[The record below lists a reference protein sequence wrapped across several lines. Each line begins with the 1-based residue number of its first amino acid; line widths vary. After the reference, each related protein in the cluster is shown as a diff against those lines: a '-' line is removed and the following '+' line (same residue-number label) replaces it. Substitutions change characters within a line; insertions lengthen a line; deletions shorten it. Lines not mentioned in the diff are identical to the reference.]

1 MKLLLDLAFLI
12 RRETIDWN
20 RVELLAKRFGVL
32 SPAPLFAVVPELF
45 RHAPGL
51 PEFRGEIPE
60 AIRNDFLAL
69 LGENC
74 VFPQSSWLI
83 LMNEPGRFSPKWWR
97 TRLKGLR
104 PQVLYVR
111 YHLEKGHPWQLFL
124 CACRDGMRKAG
135 FAVRSL
141 RKRQEPQMQSYLKR
155 RTHIKHFFEGFRQ

>member
-1 MKLLLDLAFLI
+1 
-12 RRETIDWN
+12 
-20 RVELLAKRFGVL
+20 
-32 SPAPLFAVVPELF
+32 
-45 RHAPGL
+45 
-51 PEFRGEIPE
+51 
-60 AIRNDFLAL
+60 
-69 LGENC
+69 
-74 VFPQSSWLI
+74 
-83 LMNEPGRFSPKWWR
+83 MNEPGRFSPKWWR